1 MSTFAV
7 VPVKT
12 LLKSKTRLSNFFT
25 LQERPLLTLAM
36 LEDVLNALKSS
47 KVNNT
52 IVIGSDSTVEG
63 LVKNYSMTFLRE
75 KQEGLN
81 QALDQ
86 ATKLCVRN
94 SAELV
99 LVLPADIP
107 LITSKDI
114 NGLVKL
120 ARKDSVVIS
129 PSQNGGTNAL
139 LQTPPGIVSP
149 CFGPDSFKKHFYK
162 AVSKGVQAKIY
173 VSSNLMLDIDSEK
186 DLVQLLKADQQTASN
201 RFLSQ
206 SSWSK
211 SRRHDDLC
219 NKNA

>member
-75 KQEGLN
+75 NQEGLN